1 MLLKCSCIIRS
12 LWELAVGGFWDHRFV
27 CFRNWK
33 WEAGLMLPK
42 VRTETAR
49 KSFYDIPNEL
59 KDINLVIIFKTR
71 ISEFYRSQA
80 FLIIFK
86 VGGCTGI

>member
-1 MLLKCSCIIRS
+1 M
-12 LWELAVGGFWDHRFV
+12 
-27 CFRNWK
+27 
-33 WEAGLMLPK
+33 
-42 VRTETAR
+42 
-49 KSFYDIPNEL
+49 IPNEL

-71 ISEFYRSQA
+71 LLEFYRSQA